1 MAAPPAA
8 AAEEEEEEEK
18 DDTPAWLS
26 LLNPNSLQVVYAALR
41 YLCMRSCVNSV

>member
-1 MAAPPAA
+1 MPAAPAA

-26 LLNPNSLQVVYAALR
+26 LLNPNSLQVVYALR
-41 YLCMRSCVNSV
+41 YLCMRSCVSNV